1 MYQAHFGLQ
10 ELPFGI
16 TPDTSFAYA
25 CASHQEALN
34 TLLVAVKNGEGFIK
48 ITGEVG
54 TGKTLL
60 CRKFL
65 ATLDDTYASAYI
77 PNPYLEP
84 RTLLLA
90 LAEELGVNLA
100 KEDDQHHLIKG
111 SHAGAARLR
120 GPGQI
125 GRVMPR
131 RSAGDADRKPRSAA
145 APDQSRN
152 GKRKLLQVVL
162 FGQPELDDKLAQESV
177 RQLRQRITFQY
188 RLGELGRDEL
198 DYYLAHRLRV
208 AGYRGNR
215 LFTKSAVRALH
226 RASGG
231 IPRLVNVMAHKT
243 MLLAY
248 GEGAPQVTPQHVRA
262 ATRDTPA
269 ARQTRWWWG
278 GAMLAA
284 VGRRHRLDNI
294 QVTKRPMS
302 LINQMLQDLEKRRAS
317 GGERGALPNQVRVL
331 PAQGKNRFAVA
342 VGRHGRRGGADRVIR
357 LAAEQQSICPLRRRS
372 PRRCPRRWPRQL
384 RHR

>member
-1 MYQAHFGLQ
+1 MYLAHFGLQ
-10 ELPFGI
+10 EMPFGI

-65 ATLDDTYASAYI
+65 ATLDDTFVSAYI

-90 LAEELGVNLA
+90 LAEELGVTLA

-111 SHAGAARLR
+111 LTQALIGFAGEGKSVVLCLDEAQAMPIESLEALRLLT
-120 GPGQI
+120 
-125 GRVMPR
+125 
-131 RSAGDADRKPRSAA
+131 
-145 APDQSRN
+145 N
-152 GKRKLLQVVL
+152 LETEKRKLLQVVL
-162 FGQPELDDKLAQESV
+162 FGQPELDARLAADSV

-188 RLGELGRDEL
+188 RLGELGREEL

-215 LFTKSAVRALH
+215 LITQPAVRALH

-231 IPRLVNVMAHKT
+231 IPRLVNVLSHKS
-243 MLLAY
+243 MLLAF
-248 GEGAPQVTPQHVRA
+248 GEGAQQVTPPHVRA
-262 ATRDTPA
+262 AAGDTPA
-269 ARQTRWWWG
+269 ARQPHWWWLSFAMVVISAG
-278 GAMLAA
+278 GIGWMMF
-284 VGRRHRLDNI
+284 N
-294 QVTKRPMS
+294 
-302 LINQMLQDLEKRRAS
+302 
-317 GGERGALPNQVRVL
+317 
-331 PAQGKNRFAVA
+331 
-342 VGRHGRRGGADRVIR
+342 
-357 LAAEQQSICPLRRRS
+357 
-372 PRRCPRRWPRQL
+372 
-384 RHR
+384 